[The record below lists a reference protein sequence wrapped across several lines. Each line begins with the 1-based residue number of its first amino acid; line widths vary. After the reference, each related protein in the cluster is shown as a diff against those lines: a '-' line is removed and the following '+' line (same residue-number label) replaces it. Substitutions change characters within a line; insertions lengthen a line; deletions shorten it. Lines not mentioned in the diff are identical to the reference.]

1 MPENRN
7 PIEVNH
13 IGYPCIVKFLRY
25 RAGGAIAIRLEH
37 RKDHDTVAVATV
49 NMPEVSIG
57 ENQVIIKTWSENEG
71 ILETLERVGVLRSTG
86 RRIQAGFAAAEVC
99 DLLVDPGV

>member
-1 MPENRN
+1 MPENRKQ
-7 PIEVNH
+7 IEVNH
-13 IGYPCIVKFLRY
+13 AGYPCIVQFSRY
-25 RAGGAIAIRLEH
+25 PAGGAIAICLVH
-37 RKDHDTVAVATV
+37 RDDYDPVAVATV

-71 ILETLERVGVLRSTG
+71 ILETLEQAGVLRSTDRG
-86 RRIQAGFAAAEVC
+86 IQAGFAVAEVC